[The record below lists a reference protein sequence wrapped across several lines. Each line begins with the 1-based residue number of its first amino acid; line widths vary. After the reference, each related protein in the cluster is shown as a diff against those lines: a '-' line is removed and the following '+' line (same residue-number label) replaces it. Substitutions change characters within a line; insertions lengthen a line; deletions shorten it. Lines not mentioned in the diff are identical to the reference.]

1 MNFASNIG
9 RVSYGVHMLFYPVAF
24 LTYQFA
30 WKPYS
35 SYKAQK
41 AEQQEWDDLP
51 KARKVDYDIFN
62 PFTPIPFHNNRELK
76 YAYQHINMLG
86 YVNENHINVK
96 DYPYK
101 QYHNI
106 NGEDT
111 EYLFNWT
118 STSSYDH

>member
-1 MNFASNIG
+1 MNPSSNLG
-9 RVSYGVHMLFYPVAF
+9 RLSYSAHMLFYPTAF
-24 LTYQFA
+24 IFYQLV

-35 SYKAQK
+35 ANQ
-41 AEQQEWDDLP
+41 AEKKEAEDWKDMP

-76 YAYQHINMLG
+76 YAYQHINMFG

-101 QYHNI
+101 QYHNSY
-106 NGEDT
+106 GENN
-111 EYLFNWT
+111 EYLYNWT